1 MPTLRWTRWILVAA
15 FVAPT
20 LARAQGALLIARGD
34 AAWDAKRYPE
44 ALAAYDSVVRADSA
58 ASSRSVY
65 RLGVLK
71 SWNNELREAIALHR
85 LYVRL
90 EPRDLEGLVGLARV
104 YAWDSRFATSVAT
117 YDSVL
122 AREPDYRDAAFGR
135 ATALAWW
142 GKLDASVAAYD
153 AWIRT
158 HANDTE
164 AELGRARV
172 LSWAGR
178 LDEALAVYERVAA
191 RSGAAAEAEKGIA
204 RVTGWRGDLERSE
217 QLWRAMTAKYPDDP
231 ETWVGLGQVLRWMGR
246 PFAARDALN
255 QAVKVRP
262 QYDDARSQLRWV
274 RAEIEWSG
282 SWTFIATTDSEHN
295 DGNVFSFGAD
305 GPLGQNSRLSVRALT
320 RSNTSPFASGASQT
334 LRVGAQWQ
342 LDSGRTSLRAE
353 LGAAQISF
361 TPPGVVSRSF
371 SPFVG
376 GARLRTQMATR
387 VTVSAGVARDAFDD
401 VVTTMREQLVLNT
414 LDGDVT
420 VSLPSR
426 VSLFAYL
433 ASSSAAGDTLESN
446 SRLTLGGSA
455 RWTVR
460 RGIALSVNARTASWS
475 HPAFGSYFAPQRF
488 SVAELAGRW
497 ERNGDLGLIAS
508 AEAAVGRQSIQFEQ
522 DPASSRMTPRI
533 SGTLGWR
540 AAPGRE
546 VMLTG
551 LVANVAS
558 PGTVAQSD
566 YQYSALTLSAR
577 FTR

>member
-1 MPTLRWTRWILVAA
+1 VFRANRWALAVATFLPALV
-15 FVAPT
+15 
-20 LARAQGALLIARGD
+20 LAQGATVVARGD

-58 ASSRSVY
+58 ASSRAVY
-65 RLGVLK
+65 RLAVLR

-122 AREPDYRDAAFGR
+122 AREADYRDAAFGR

-204 RVTGWRGDLERSE
+204 RVTGWSGDLERSE
-217 QLWRAMTAKYPDDP
+217 ELWRAMTAKYPDDP
-231 ETWVGLGQVLRWMGR
+231 ETWVGLGQVLRWLGR
-246 PFAARDALN
+246 PFAARDALD
-255 QAVKVRP
+255 QALKLRP

-274 RAEIEWSG
+274 RAETGWSV
-282 SWTFIATTDSEHN
+282 SPTFTATTDSEYN
-295 DGNVFSFGAD
+295 DGTVFSIGAD
-305 GPLGQNSRLSVRALT
+305 GSLGEESRVNARAVF
-320 RSNTSPFASGASQT
+320 RSNSSPVASGASQT
-334 LRVGAQWQ
+334 VRVGAQWQ
-342 LDSGRTSLRAE
+342 PNRGRTTLRADI
-353 LGAAQISF
+353 GAAQVSF
-361 TPPGVVSRSF
+361 TAPGGVNRRF

-376 GARLRTQMATR
+376 GARAGAQVTTR
-387 VTVSAGVARDAFDD
+387 VTVSGGVARDAFDD
-401 VVTTMREQLVLNT
+401 IVTTMREELVLT
-414 LDGDVT
+414 TADGDIT

-433 ASSSAAGDTLESN
+433 ASSSAAGDTGESN
-446 SRLTLGGSA
+446 SRLTVGGSA

-460 RGIALSVNARTASWS
+460 RGIALSLNARTASWS
-475 HPAFGSYFAPQRF
+475 HPAFGSYFAPQWF

-497 ERNGDLGLIAS
+497 ERHGDLGLIAS
-508 AEAAVGRQSIQFEQ
+508 AEAAVGRQSIRFEQ
-522 DPASSRMTPRI
+522 DPSSSQMTPRI

-566 YQYSALTLSAR
+566 YQYSAFTISAR

>member
-1 MPTLRWTRWILVAA
+1 MRSLRWILTTTI
-15 FVAPT
+15 VAPT
-20 LARAQGALLIARGD
+20 LLLAQGATVVARGD

-58 ASSRSVY
+58 ASSRAVY

-104 YAWDSRFATSVAT
+104 YSWDSRFATSVAT

-122 AREPDYRDAAFGR
+122 AREADYRDAAFGR

-217 QLWRAMTAKYPDDP
+217 ELWRAMTTKYPDDP
-231 ETWVGLGQVLRWMGR
+231 ETWVGLGQVLRWLGR
-246 PFAARDALN
+246 PFAARDALD
-255 QAVKVRP
+255 QALKVRP

-282 SWTFIATTDSEHN
+282 APAFIATTDSEHN
-295 DGNVFSFGAD
+295 DGTAFSFGAD
-305 GPLGQNSRLSVRALT
+305 GPLGRESRVNARALF
-320 RSNTSPFASGASQT
+320 RSNSSPFASGASQT
-334 LRVGAQWQ
+334 VRVGAQWQ
-342 LDSGRTSLRAE
+342 PNGGRTTLRAD
-353 LGAAQISF
+353 LGTAHVSF
-361 TPPGVVSRSF
+361 APLGGVSRSF

-376 GARLRTQMATR
+376 GARVRSQMATR
-387 VTVSAGVARDAFDD
+387 VTVSGGVSRDAFDD
-401 VVTTMREQLVLNT
+401 VVTTMREQLVLTT

-426 VSLFAYL
+426 VSIFAYM
-433 ASSSAAGDTLESN
+433 ASSSAAGDTVQSN
-446 SRLTLGGSA
+446 RRTTIGGSA

-460 RGIALSVNARTASWS
+460 RGISLAVNARTASWD
-475 HPAFGSYFAPQRF
+475 HPAYGSYFAPQRF

-508 AEAAVGRQSIQFEQ
+508 AEAAAGRQSIRFEQ
-522 DPASSRMTPRI
+522 DPSSSRMTPRI

-566 YQYSALTLSAR
+566 YQYSALTITAR